1 MENTSLGLTD
11 AQIAMIGEWTT
22 AKAQAAI
29 YANLERTL
37 RDQIT
42 ATLFDEAVK
51 TGTEYLPLANGYRL
65 QCVKTESYN
74 IKAEVNAVRAILE
87 KLPTTVANMVVKWK
101 PTLSK
106 PTFDSLSDEERALF
120 NDVMEIKPGAPQVKM
135 ISPTEK

>member
-1 MENTSLGLTD
+1 MENTPLGLTE
-11 AQIAMIGEWTT
+11 AQIAMISEWTT

-29 YANLERTL
+29 YSNLERTL

-42 ATLFDEAVK
+42 ATLFDEAIK

-65 QCVKTESYN
+65 QCVKTETYN
-74 IKAEVNAVRAILE
+74 VKGDEEVIRTILE
-87 KLPTTVANMVVKWK
+87 KLPPTVANMVVKWK

-135 ISPTEK
+135 VSPTEK